1 MAVNEGKEILNA
13 EVEAGDFSSG
23 GETSSKLKDL
33 LRKLGISS
41 KIIRKIA
48 IVTYELEMNIII
60 HSEGGK
66 LKAEISP
73 EEIDIIASDCG
84 PGIEDVEQAFEPGYS
99 TASESVRE
107 MGFGA
112 GMGLYN
118 IKNYADDIEVES
130 ELGAGTTIVVSIHL
144 K

>member
-1 MAVNEGKEILNA
+1 MTEKSKELLQA

-23 GETSSKLKDL
+23 GEISSKLKDL

-60 HSEGGK
+60 HSEGGS
-66 LKAEISP
+66 LAAEVNP
-73 EEIDIIASDCG
+73 DRIDIIAQDQG
-84 PGIEDVEQAFEPGYS
+84 PGIENVEQAFKPGYS

-112 GMGLYN
+112 GMGLCN
-118 IKNYADDIEVES
+118 IKSYTDNLEVETK
-130 ELGAGTTIVVSIHL
+130 LGSGTTMKASIDL